1 MTTITKFK
9 FSTISKEKIK
19 RTDLHHLDTKVAQL
33 FRLDNG
39 TMTVDITNLGAA
51 IVSIY
56 VPDKS
61 GKLADICLGFSDA
74 NDYLNHDA
82 YMGAVAGRYC
92 NRIKAGEFSLNGTSY
107 TLNKNDNGLNHL
119 HGGNVGFDKQ
129 LWEYEI
135 VRENQ
140 TSMLKLTLV
149 SEDMQEGYPG
159 TMTTKVVYSLDMENR
174 LSIKY
179 SASSDKDTVVNL
191 TNHTY
196 FNLNGHNKGDILRH
210 KLFVNANKF
219 VRIDKECIPNGELV
233 DVFTTPFDFTTEG
246 EKMHTIG
253 ERIGMKDCDLESG
266 CGYDH
271 CFILNK
277 EGEKLVKAATLQE
290 DYTGRQLNVY
300 TNAPGIQVY
309 TGNFLKGAFQGKQNC
324 RYGKRAG
331 VCLETE
337 WYPDSPNHTEFPS
350 TTLKAGAEF
359 NSETV
364 FGFGIQEARDKRQ
377 ESRDG
382 GL

>member
-9 FSTISKEKIK
+9 FSTISKAKVK
-19 RTDLHHLDTKVAQL
+19 REDLHYLDTKVAQL

-39 TMTVDITNLGAA
+39 TMTVDITNLGGA

-56 VPDKS
+56 VPDKN
-61 GKLADICLGFSDA
+61 GKLSDICLGFSDA

-92 NRIKAGEFSLNGTSY
+92 NRIKAGKFSLGDIDY
-107 TLNKNDNGLNHL
+107 TLNKNDNGVNHL
-119 HGGNVGFDKQ
+119 HGGNIGFDKQ
-129 LWEYEI
+129 LWDYEI

-140 TSMLKLTLV
+140 TSVLKLTLV

-159 TMTTKVVYSLDMENR
+159 TMTTTVVYSLDMENR

-179 SASSDKDTVVNL
+179 GAVCDKDTVVNL

-196 FNLNGHNKGDILRH
+196 FNLNGHNKGDVLRH
-210 KLFVNANKF
+210 KIFVNASKF

-233 DVFTTPFDFTTEG
+233 DVFTTPFDFTAEG

-253 ERIGMKDCDLESG
+253 ERISAMDNDLECGS
-266 CGYDH
+266 GYDH
-271 CFILNK
+271 CFVLNG
-277 EGEKLVKAATLQE
+277 EGEKLAKAATLQE
-290 DYTGRQLNVY
+290 DYTGRQINVY

-309 TGNFLKGAFQGKQNC
+309 TANFLKGNFQGKQNC

-337 WYPDSPNHTEFPS
+337 WFPDSPNHVEFPT
-350 TTLKAGAEF
+350 TTLKAGEQFSTETQFEF
-359 NSETV
+359 AV
-364 FGFGIQEARDKRQ
+364 IA
-377 ESRDG
+377 
-382 GL
+382 